1 MPFCLI
7 SSIFDQS
14 EEKVMRLSYD
24 VTDLSKRFKSSVEK
38 QEELEQ
44 SNEDM
49 ETRVNTYELKLGFQ
63 ANEVGY
69 TY

>member
-69 TY
+69 T

>member
-1 MPFCLI
+1 
-7 SSIFDQS
+7 
-14 EEKVMRLSYD
+14 MRLSYD

-69 TY
+69 TEVY